1 VISGGSTGPA
11 ASQDGST
18 GPAVIVEADGGSRGN
33 PGPAGY
39 GALVRD
45 ATTGAV
51 LAERS
56 SFLGVTTNNVAEYEG
71 LIAGLAAA
79 AELGARQVQVR
90 MDSKLVVE
98 QMSGRWQIKH
108 AGLRPLATRAAE
120 LVRRFDSV
128 SFGWIPRAQ
137 NGAADRLANQAM
149 DAGAELAPA
158 GITPQAEL
166 ALQLEFEQPPAEQ
179 LPAAQLPAA
188 QLPAAQAANN
198 NTAWIASDA
207 PVTRFLLLRHGVTD
221 YSVQMRFAGRS
232 DLDLSPQGVE
242 QARQAAD
249 RIAQL
254 GGVAAIYSSPL
265 RRTRHTAQLVADRLD
280 LPVTVED
287 GLIETDY
294 GSWDGYT
301 LAEIRQAWPAE
312 VSRWLTD
319 PAVPAPDGESFV
331 DTARRAQRARN
342 RILAEQA
349 GNTVLVVSHVS
360 PIKALVQL
368 ALDAPPAAV
377 LRMYLSAAS
386 LTIIDYYADGAVSL
400 RCYNETG
407 HLSTAAG

>member
-1 VISGGSTGPA
+1 MISGGSAEPT
-11 ASQDGST
+11 ASQDGPAA
-18 GPAVIVEADGGSRGN
+18 PAVIVEADGGSRGN

-39 GALVRD
+39 GAVVLD
-45 ATTGAV
+45 PATGAV

-56 SFLGVTTNNVAEYEG
+56 RFLGVTTNNVAEYEG

-79 AELGARQVQVR
+79 AELGARVVQVR

-108 AGLRPLATRAAE
+108 AGLRPLATRAAD

-137 NGAADRLANQAM
+137 NSAADRLANQAM
-149 DAGAELAPA
+149 DAGAELPPTDQA

-166 ALQLEFEQPPAEQ
+166 ALQLEFEQPPAARAE
-179 LPAAQLPAA
+179 
-188 QLPAAQAANN
+188 NN

-207 PVTRFLLLRHGVTD
+207 PVTRCVLLRHGVTD

-232 DLDLSPQGVE
+232 DLDLSPLGVE
-242 QARQAAD
+242 QARQAAE

-265 RRTRHTAQLVADRLD
+265 LRTRHTAQLVADRLD

-301 LAEIRQAWPAE
+301 LAEIRQNWPAE
-312 VSRWLTD
+312 LARWLTD
-319 PAVPAPDGESFV
+319 PAVPTPAGESFV

-349 GNTVLVVSHVS
+349 GKTVLMVSHVS

-407 HLSTAAG
+407 HLSTVSERP

>member
-1 VISGGSTGPA
+1 VSR
-11 ASQDGST
+11 DGSA

-45 ATTGAV
+45 AATGAV

-79 AELGARQVQVR
+79 AELGARVVRVR

-108 AGLRPLATRAAE
+108 ARLRPLATRAAD

-137 NGAADRLANQAM
+137 NSAADRLANQAM
-149 DAGAELAPA
+149 DAGAQQVQAEPA

-166 ALQLEFEQPPAEQ
+166 ALQLEFEQPPAAGQ
-179 LPAAQLPAA
+179 PPAAR
-188 QLPAAQAANN
+188 AANN

-207 PVTRFLLLRHGVTD
+207 PMTRFLLLRHGVTD

-232 DLDLSPQGVE
+232 DLDLTPRGVE
-242 QARQAAD
+242 QVRQAAD

-254 GGVAAIYSSPL
+254 GTVAAIYSSPL
-265 RRTRHTAQLVADRLD
+265 QRTRHTAQLVADRLD
-280 LPVTVED
+280 LPVTLED

-301 LAEIRQAWPAE
+301 LAELRQNWPDQL
-312 VSRWLTD
+312 SRWLTD

-331 DTARRAQRARN
+331 DTARRAQQARN